1 MTRRSVPLL
10 LTVNCL
16 RNVICTCLVI
26 LSAVFF
32 CQPKWHFSFAHLFIR
47 GGGLFGSR
55 WWRFVVVH
63 IWEIRSELPS
73 PTGSLMQ
80 SLLDCK
86 CASLTGTICMIC
98 TRAHMWHFGPKQ
110 WTSQP
115 YWHSYPKFVELWVCY
130 PNWHVRFV
138 HVYIFRI
145 LVQSSGSPSLT
156 GSLS

>member
-1 MTRRSVPLL
+1 MTHTSVPLL

-47 GGGLFGSR
+47 GGGGLFGSR

-86 CASLTGTICMIC
+86 CASLTGMYDLYSC
-98 TRAHMWHFGPKQ
+98 TYVAFWSKAVDFPAQLAFLPKLC
-110 WTSQP
+110 WIVSLLP
-115 YWHSYPKFVELWVCY
+115 Y
-130 PNWHVRFV
+130 WHVRFV